1 MDSVR
6 QLEVGVAGGN
16 PVLSESLMITGDAD
30 ESGLAGEAPNIVD
43 VQLLVQ
49 YDIKDIEAYL
59 YRVSDPDGQT
69 IKDVTETALRQVIGS
84 RPIDDVLT
92 DKKEDIQ
99 AETKLLLQGLLDY
112 YNTGLNVREVKLLN
126 VFAPEQVKDAFDDVV
141 RAKEDKARMI
151 NLADAY
157 KESILPQ
164 ARGEAARVTE
174 AAEAYKQERI
184 AIAEGQAERFKA
196 ILFEYEKAPEVT
208 RQRLFLEAMEEILPG
223 VRMYIMSGEAG
234 NSVLPLLPLTDNG
247 QLPTTLWPKPVGAAK
262 LRFIALILILL
273 AVIAAI
279 IGPQLFFV
287 VDEKELAIVTRFGQ
301 VQKSINSPGLYVKT
315 PFIDATTYYDKRLLI
330 FDAPPDSLLTK
341 DKKRLII
348 DVYARGRIVDPK
360 LFRETVRTEAGG
372 KARAVDILSSEL
384 RREIAS
390 DNQSEIITTKRED
403 IMNRIRD
410 NVKPK
415 LGEFG
420 LDIIDVRIKRADFPP
435 EIAESV
441 YARMQAERKRISDKE
456 RAEGAEI
463 DAQVRATVDRDRHHH
478 QGQRPREPPT

>member
-1 MDSVR
+1 M
-6 QLEVGVAGGN
+6 
-16 PVLSESLMITGDAD
+16 
-30 ESGLAGEAPNIVD
+30 
-43 VQLLVQ
+43 
-49 YDIKDIEAYL
+49 
-59 YRVSDPDGQT
+59 
-69 IKDVTETALRQVIGS
+69 
-84 RPIDDVLT
+84 
-92 DKKEDIQ
+92 
-99 AETKLLLQGLLDY
+99 
-112 YNTGLNVREVKLLN
+112 
-126 VFAPEQVKDAFDDVV
+126 
-141 RAKEDKARMI
+141 
-151 NLADAY
+151 
-157 KESILPQ
+157 
-164 ARGEAARVTE
+164 
-174 AAEAYKQERI
+174 
-184 AIAEGQAERFKA
+184 
-196 ILFEYEKAPEVT
+196 
-208 RQRLFLEAMEEILPG
+208 
-223 VRMYIMSGEAG
+223 
-234 NSVLPLLPLTDNG
+234 
-247 QLPTTLWPKPVGAAK
+247 
-262 LRFIALILILL
+262 RFIALILILL

-315 PFIDATTYYDKRLLI
+315 PFIDSTTYFDKRLLI

-463 DAQVRATVDRDRHHH
+463 DAQVRATVDRDATIIRANA
-478 QGQRPREPPT
+478 QRTADITRGEGDAQAVQIFANAISADPEFYSFQRSLDAYRKILEANSTVVLPPDSDLFEFLQSPSGLNGNFEDE

>member
-1 MDSVR
+1 M
-6 QLEVGVAGGN
+6 
-16 PVLSESLMITGDAD
+16 
-30 ESGLAGEAPNIVD
+30 
-43 VQLLVQ
+43 
-49 YDIKDIEAYL
+49 
-59 YRVSDPDGQT
+59 
-69 IKDVTETALRQVIGS
+69 
-84 RPIDDVLT
+84 
-92 DKKEDIQ
+92 
-99 AETKLLLQGLLDY
+99 
-112 YNTGLNVREVKLLN
+112 
-126 VFAPEQVKDAFDDVV
+126 
-141 RAKEDKARMI
+141 
-151 NLADAY
+151 
-157 KESILPQ
+157 
-164 ARGEAARVTE
+164 
-174 AAEAYKQERI
+174 
-184 AIAEGQAERFKA
+184 
-196 ILFEYEKAPEVT
+196 
-208 RQRLFLEAMEEILPG
+208 
-223 VRMYIMSGEAG
+223 
-234 NSVLPLLPLTDNG
+234 
-247 QLPTTLWPKPVGAAK
+247 
-262 LRFIALILILL
+262 RFIALVLILI

-301 VQKSINSPGLYVKT
+301 VQKSINTPGLYIKT
-315 PFIDATTYYDKRLLI
+315 PFIDSTTYFDKRLLI

-390 DNQSEIITTKRED
+390 DNQAEIITTKRED

-415 LGEFG
+415 LREFG

-463 DAQVRATVDRDRHHH
+463 DAQVRATVDRDATIIRANA
-478 QGQRPREPPT
+478 QRQADITRGDGDAEAVQIFANAVSANPEFYSFQRSLEAYRKILETNSTVVLPPNSDLFEFLQSPSGLNRSFEDE

>member
-1 MDSVR
+1 M
-6 QLEVGVAGGN
+6 
-16 PVLSESLMITGDAD
+16 
-30 ESGLAGEAPNIVD
+30 
-43 VQLLVQ
+43 
-49 YDIKDIEAYL
+49 
-59 YRVSDPDGQT
+59 
-69 IKDVTETALRQVIGS
+69 
-84 RPIDDVLT
+84 
-92 DKKEDIQ
+92 
-99 AETKLLLQGLLDY
+99 
-112 YNTGLNVREVKLLN
+112 
-126 VFAPEQVKDAFDDVV
+126 
-141 RAKEDKARMI
+141 
-151 NLADAY
+151 
-157 KESILPQ
+157 
-164 ARGEAARVTE
+164 
-174 AAEAYKQERI
+174 
-184 AIAEGQAERFKA
+184 
-196 ILFEYEKAPEVT
+196 
-208 RQRLFLEAMEEILPG
+208 
-223 VRMYIMSGEAG
+223 
-234 NSVLPLLPLTDNG
+234 
-247 QLPTTLWPKPVGAAK
+247 
-262 LRFIALILILL
+262 RFIALILILL

-315 PFIDATTYYDKRLLI
+315 PFIDSTTYFDKRLLI

-415 LGEFG
+415 LREFG

-463 DAQVRATVDRDRHHH
+463 DAQVRATVDRDATIIRANA
-478 QGQRPREPPT
+478 QRQADITRGTGDAQAVQIFANAISADPEFYSFQRSLEAYRKILESNSTVVLPPNSDLFEFLQSPSGLNRNFEDE

>member
-1 MDSVR
+1 M
-6 QLEVGVAGGN
+6 
-16 PVLSESLMITGDAD
+16 
-30 ESGLAGEAPNIVD
+30 
-43 VQLLVQ
+43 
-49 YDIKDIEAYL
+49 
-59 YRVSDPDGQT
+59 
-69 IKDVTETALRQVIGS
+69 
-84 RPIDDVLT
+84 
-92 DKKEDIQ
+92 
-99 AETKLLLQGLLDY
+99 
-112 YNTGLNVREVKLLN
+112 
-126 VFAPEQVKDAFDDVV
+126 
-141 RAKEDKARMI
+141 
-151 NLADAY
+151 
-157 KESILPQ
+157 
-164 ARGEAARVTE
+164 
-174 AAEAYKQERI
+174 
-184 AIAEGQAERFKA
+184 
-196 ILFEYEKAPEVT
+196 
-208 RQRLFLEAMEEILPG
+208 
-223 VRMYIMSGEAG
+223 
-234 NSVLPLLPLTDNG
+234 
-247 QLPTTLWPKPVGAAK
+247 
-262 LRFIALILILL
+262 RFIALILILL

-279 IGPQLFFV
+279 IVPQLFFV
-287 VDEKELAIVTRFGQ
+287 VDEKQLAIVTRFGQ

-315 PFIDATTYYDKRLLI
+315 PFIDTTTYFDKRLLI

-441 YARMQAERKRISDKE
+441 YARMQAERRRISDKE

-463 DAQVRATVDRDRHHH
+463 DAQVRATVDRDATIIRANA
-478 QGQRPREPPT
+478 QRTADITRGEGDAQAVQIFANAMSANPEFYSFQRSLDAYRKILESNSTVVLPPDSDLFEFLQSPSGLNGNFKDQ

>member
-1 MDSVR
+1 M
-6 QLEVGVAGGN
+6 
-16 PVLSESLMITGDAD
+16 
-30 ESGLAGEAPNIVD
+30 
-43 VQLLVQ
+43 
-49 YDIKDIEAYL
+49 
-59 YRVSDPDGQT
+59 
-69 IKDVTETALRQVIGS
+69 
-84 RPIDDVLT
+84 
-92 DKKEDIQ
+92 
-99 AETKLLLQGLLDY
+99 
-112 YNTGLNVREVKLLN
+112 
-126 VFAPEQVKDAFDDVV
+126 
-141 RAKEDKARMI
+141 
-151 NLADAY
+151 
-157 KESILPQ
+157 
-164 ARGEAARVTE
+164 
-174 AAEAYKQERI
+174 
-184 AIAEGQAERFKA
+184 
-196 ILFEYEKAPEVT
+196 
-208 RQRLFLEAMEEILPG
+208 
-223 VRMYIMSGEAG
+223 
-234 NSVLPLLPLTDNG
+234 
-247 QLPTTLWPKPVGAAK
+247 
-262 LRFIALILILL
+262 RFIALILILL

-301 VQKSINSPGLYVKT
+301 VQSSINRPGLYVKT
-315 PFIDATTYYDKRLLI
+315 PFIDSTTYFDKRLLI

-415 LGEFG
+415 LREFG

-463 DAQVRATVDRDRHHH
+463 DAQVRATVDRDATIIRANA
-478 QGQRPREPPT
+478 QRTADITRGEGDAQAVQIFANAISADPEFYSFQRSLDAYRKILEANSTVVLPPNSDLFEFLQSPSGLNGNFEDE

>member
-1 MDSVR
+1 M
-6 QLEVGVAGGN
+6 
-16 PVLSESLMITGDAD
+16 
-30 ESGLAGEAPNIVD
+30 
-43 VQLLVQ
+43 
-49 YDIKDIEAYL
+49 
-59 YRVSDPDGQT
+59 
-69 IKDVTETALRQVIGS
+69 
-84 RPIDDVLT
+84 
-92 DKKEDIQ
+92 
-99 AETKLLLQGLLDY
+99 
-112 YNTGLNVREVKLLN
+112 
-126 VFAPEQVKDAFDDVV
+126 
-141 RAKEDKARMI
+141 
-151 NLADAY
+151 
-157 KESILPQ
+157 
-164 ARGEAARVTE
+164 
-174 AAEAYKQERI
+174 
-184 AIAEGQAERFKA
+184 
-196 ILFEYEKAPEVT
+196 
-208 RQRLFLEAMEEILPG
+208 
-223 VRMYIMSGEAG
+223 
-234 NSVLPLLPLTDNG
+234 
-247 QLPTTLWPKPVGAAK
+247 
-262 LRFIALILILL
+262 RFIALILILL

-315 PFIDATTYYDKRLLI
+315 PFIDSTTYFDKRLLI

-415 LGEFG
+415 LREFG

-463 DAQVRATVDRDRHHH
+463 DAQVRATVDRDATIIRANA
-478 QGQRPREPPT
+478 QRTADITRGTGDAQAVQIFANAISADPEFYSFQRSLEAYRKILESNSTVVLPPNSDLFEFLQSPSGLNGNFEDE

>member
-1 MDSVR
+1 M
-6 QLEVGVAGGN
+6 
-16 PVLSESLMITGDAD
+16 
-30 ESGLAGEAPNIVD
+30 
-43 VQLLVQ
+43 
-49 YDIKDIEAYL
+49 
-59 YRVSDPDGQT
+59 
-69 IKDVTETALRQVIGS
+69 
-84 RPIDDVLT
+84 
-92 DKKEDIQ
+92 
-99 AETKLLLQGLLDY
+99 
-112 YNTGLNVREVKLLN
+112 
-126 VFAPEQVKDAFDDVV
+126 
-141 RAKEDKARMI
+141 
-151 NLADAY
+151 
-157 KESILPQ
+157 
-164 ARGEAARVTE
+164 
-174 AAEAYKQERI
+174 
-184 AIAEGQAERFKA
+184 
-196 ILFEYEKAPEVT
+196 
-208 RQRLFLEAMEEILPG
+208 
-223 VRMYIMSGEAG
+223 
-234 NSVLPLLPLTDNG
+234 
-247 QLPTTLWPKPVGAAK
+247 
-262 LRFIALILILL
+262 RFIALILILL

-315 PFIDATTYYDKRLLI
+315 PFIDSTTYFDKRLLI

-415 LGEFG
+415 LREFG

-463 DAQVRATVDRDRHHH
+463 DAQVRATVDRDATIIRANA
-478 QGQRPREPPT
+478 QRTADITRGEGDAQAVQIFANAISADPEFYSFQRSLDAYRKILEANSTVVLPPDSDLFEFLQSPSGLNGNFEDE

>member
-1 MDSVR
+1 M
-6 QLEVGVAGGN
+6 
-16 PVLSESLMITGDAD
+16 
-30 ESGLAGEAPNIVD
+30 
-43 VQLLVQ
+43 
-49 YDIKDIEAYL
+49 
-59 YRVSDPDGQT
+59 
-69 IKDVTETALRQVIGS
+69 
-84 RPIDDVLT
+84 
-92 DKKEDIQ
+92 
-99 AETKLLLQGLLDY
+99 
-112 YNTGLNVREVKLLN
+112 
-126 VFAPEQVKDAFDDVV
+126 
-141 RAKEDKARMI
+141 
-151 NLADAY
+151 
-157 KESILPQ
+157 
-164 ARGEAARVTE
+164 
-174 AAEAYKQERI
+174 
-184 AIAEGQAERFKA
+184 
-196 ILFEYEKAPEVT
+196 
-208 RQRLFLEAMEEILPG
+208 
-223 VRMYIMSGEAG
+223 
-234 NSVLPLLPLTDNG
+234 
-247 QLPTTLWPKPVGAAK
+247 
-262 LRFIALILILL
+262 RFIALILVLL

-301 VQKSINSPGLYVKT
+301 VQKSINTPGLYMKT
-315 PFIDATTYYDKRLLI
+315 PFIDSTTYFDKRLLI

-415 LGEFG
+415 LAEFG
-420 LDIIDVRIKRADFPP
+420 LDILDVRIKRADFPP

-463 DAQVRATVDRDRHHH
+463 DAQVRATVDRDATIIRANA
-478 QGQRPREPPT
+478 QRQADITRGTGDAQAVQIFANAISADPEFYSFQRSLEAYRKILESNSTVVLPPNSDLFEFLQSPSGLNGNFEDE

>member
-1 MDSVR
+1 M
-6 QLEVGVAGGN
+6 
-16 PVLSESLMITGDAD
+16 
-30 ESGLAGEAPNIVD
+30 
-43 VQLLVQ
+43 
-49 YDIKDIEAYL
+49 
-59 YRVSDPDGQT
+59 
-69 IKDVTETALRQVIGS
+69 
-84 RPIDDVLT
+84 
-92 DKKEDIQ
+92 
-99 AETKLLLQGLLDY
+99 
-112 YNTGLNVREVKLLN
+112 
-126 VFAPEQVKDAFDDVV
+126 
-141 RAKEDKARMI
+141 
-151 NLADAY
+151 
-157 KESILPQ
+157 
-164 ARGEAARVTE
+164 
-174 AAEAYKQERI
+174 
-184 AIAEGQAERFKA
+184 
-196 ILFEYEKAPEVT
+196 
-208 RQRLFLEAMEEILPG
+208 
-223 VRMYIMSGEAG
+223 
-234 NSVLPLLPLTDNG
+234 
-247 QLPTTLWPKPVGAAK
+247 
-262 LRFIALILILL
+262 RFIALILILL

-301 VQKSINSPGLYVKT
+301 VQKSIYSPGLYVKT
-315 PFIDATTYYDKRLLI
+315 PFIDSTTYFDKRLLI

-415 LGEFG
+415 LREFG
-420 LDIIDVRIKRADFPP
+420 LDILDVRIKRADFPP

-463 DAQVRATVDRDRHHH
+463 DAQVRATVDRDATIIRANA
-478 QGQRPREPPT
+478 QRQADITRGTGDAQAVQIFANAISADPEFYSFQRSLEAYRKILESNSTVVLPPNSDLFEFLQSPSGLNANFEDE

>member
-1 MDSVR
+1 M
-6 QLEVGVAGGN
+6 
-16 PVLSESLMITGDAD
+16 
-30 ESGLAGEAPNIVD
+30 
-43 VQLLVQ
+43 
-49 YDIKDIEAYL
+49 
-59 YRVSDPDGQT
+59 
-69 IKDVTETALRQVIGS
+69 
-84 RPIDDVLT
+84 
-92 DKKEDIQ
+92 
-99 AETKLLLQGLLDY
+99 
-112 YNTGLNVREVKLLN
+112 
-126 VFAPEQVKDAFDDVV
+126 
-141 RAKEDKARMI
+141 
-151 NLADAY
+151 
-157 KESILPQ
+157 
-164 ARGEAARVTE
+164 
-174 AAEAYKQERI
+174 
-184 AIAEGQAERFKA
+184 
-196 ILFEYEKAPEVT
+196 
-208 RQRLFLEAMEEILPG
+208 
-223 VRMYIMSGEAG
+223 
-234 NSVLPLLPLTDNG
+234 
-247 QLPTTLWPKPVGAAK
+247 
-262 LRFIALILILL
+262 RFIALILILL

-301 VQKSINSPGLYVKT
+301 VQKSIRSPGLYVKT

-390 DNQSEIITTKRED
+390 DNQAEIITTKRED

-463 DAQVRATVDRDRHHH
+463 DAQVRATVDRDATIIRANA
-478 QGQRPREPPT
+478 QRQADILRGEGDAEAVQIFANAVSANPEFYSFQRSLDAYRKILETNSTVVLPPNSDLFEFLQSPSGLNGNFEDE